1 MSKGIFITGTDTG
14 VGKTI
19 VAATLALV
27 LRMKGIN
34 VGVMKPV
41 TSGCREEEGQLV
53 SDDAELLC
61 KAAGVTCNEDVAPY
75 LLREPVAPADA
86 AKFDKVRIEFSHL
99 KECYER
105 LAAVHDVV
113 IVEGA
118 GGLMVPLVGGLLVA
132 DLVRELDLPLL
143 VVARPDLGTINH
155 TVLTTL
161 CAQQMGI
168 SVAGVIINNYPESPG
183 LAEKT
188 APHQIGSLC
197 GAPVLG
203 IWPHR
208 EDPDPIE
215 VVDYLAY
222 WLYNQ
227 PETAIVL
234 RAMGLSEGA
243 GEACVAPTT
252 CASGSC
258 SGSGCLEGSCK

>member
-27 LRMKGIN
+27 LRMKGVN

-41 TSGCREEEGQLV
+41 TSGCREEEGRLV

-61 KAAGVTCNEDVAPY
+61 KAAGVTCSDDVAPY
-75 LLREPVAPADA
+75 LLREPIAPADA
-86 AKFDKVRIEFSHL
+86 AKLDKVRIEFSHL
-99 KECYER
+99 KACYER
-105 LAAVHDVV
+105 LAAIHDVI

-143 VVARPDLGTINH
+143 VVARPSLGTINH
-155 TVLTTL
+155 TVLTSL

-168 SVAGVIINNYPESPG
+168 NVAGVIINNYPESPG
-183 LAEKT
+183 VAEKS

-222 WLYNQ
+222 WLYSQ
-227 PETAIVL
+227 PETSIVL
-234 RAMGLSEGA
+234 RELGLDSS
-243 GEACVAPTT
+243 VPTPA
-252 CASGSC
+252 CASASC
-258 SGSGCLEGSCK
+258 TSSRCIEGSCK